1 MKKIFCYIVLV
12 ISLIGCGK
20 SPGELTQE
28 RIENDLNENGIHG
41 EMNIIDRK
49 EDRNKI
55 DVTVSIEDDLLKCE
69 SYMTYKAV
77 DGEWVI
83 DDFKVQF
90 HDSRR
95 QEHE

>member
-1 MKKIFCYIVLV
+1 
-12 ISLIGCGK
+12 
-20 SPGELTQE
+20 
-28 RIENDLNENGIHG
+28 
-41 EMNIIDRK
+41 MNIIDRK

-83 DDFKVQF
+83 DEFKVQF
-90 HDSRR
+90 HDSRS